1 MQLSR
6 ILFLSLTSL
15 LGLMAGI
22 HGQSAQDIVN
32 KYLAALGGKEKLQSM
47 NSLYREGTAV
57 LDDGAQIM
65 VKTWRVYDRLY
76 REELSSVTGKLIIIA
91 TPRQGWISL
100 PGSGGLFK
108 PMTPPEFKSLVPE
121 IDPAGPLVDYN
132 QKGNK
137 IEMAGR
143 DTIQGHPCYMIKVY
157 FPSGNAA
164 TYSIDAKTYYVLRT
178 TYRGTT
184 VMGSIFPDESPLN
197 RQNATPPGVVTTDFS
212 DYKIIPGGY
221 IFPYTIALSP
231 YGARVTIKKI
241 VVNGNVDADALSR
254 PK

>member
-6 ILFLSLTSL
+6 ILLLSFTCL
-15 LGLMAGI
+15 LGLMADI

-32 KYLAALGGKEKLQSM
+32 RYLTALGGKEKLQSM
-47 NSLYREGTAV
+47 NSLYREGVAV
-57 LDDGAQIM
+57 LDDGAEIM

-76 REELSSVTGKLIIIA
+76 REELSSVTGKLVIIA
-91 TPRQGWISL
+91 TPSKGWISL

-108 PMTPPEFKSLVPE
+108 PLTSAQFKSLVPE

-137 IEMAGR
+137 IELAGK
-143 DTIQGHPCYMIKVY
+143 DTVQGHPCYMIKVY

-164 TYSIDAKTYYVLRT
+164 IYSIDAKTYYVLRT
-178 TYRGTT
+178 AYRGTT
-184 VMGSIFPDESPLN
+184 VMGAIFPDESPLN
-197 RQNATPPGVVTTDFS
+197 KANATPTGQVTTEFS

-221 IFPYTIALSP
+221 IFPYTISLSP
-231 YGARVTIKKI
+231 YGARVSIKKLE
-241 VVNGNVDADALSR
+241 VNGNVDADALSR

>member
-6 ILFLSLTSL
+6 ILFLSLTYL
-15 LGLMAGI
+15 LGLMADI

-32 KYLAALGGKEKLQSM
+32 KYLTALGGKEKLQSM

-91 TPRQGWISL
+91 TPNKGWISL

-108 PMTPPEFKSLVPE
+108 PMTPQEFKSLEPE

-137 IEMAGR
+137 IEMAGK
-143 DTIQGHPCYMIKVY
+143 DTVQGHPCYMIKVY
-157 FPSGNAA
+157 FPSGNSAMF
-164 TYSIDAKTYYVLRT
+164 SIDAKTYYVLRT
-178 TYRGTT
+178 AYRGTT

-197 RQNATPPGVVTTDFS
+197 RQNTTPAGVVTTDFS

-241 VVNGNVDADALSR
+241 EVNGNVDADALSR